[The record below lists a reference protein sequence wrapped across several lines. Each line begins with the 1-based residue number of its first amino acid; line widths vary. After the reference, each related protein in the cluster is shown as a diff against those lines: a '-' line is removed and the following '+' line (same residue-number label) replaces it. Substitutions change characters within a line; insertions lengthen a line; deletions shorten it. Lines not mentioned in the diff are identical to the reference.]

1 MLIPISA
8 VIGQTKAKNFLRTSF
23 TKDKMSHAYLFKG
36 PSGVGKKMMARA
48 FAAFINCSAPQDQE
62 VCGRCPS
69 CKKFSSGNHPDL
81 HIIEPQGAGIKIGQ
95 IRELQKDL
103 AFPPFEART
112 RVVILP
118 DIHDTMRRPE
128 VANSLLKTLE
138 EPPADTLLILSGDE
152 AGGIL
157 PTILSRCQLVP
168 FSPLTY
174 QEAASLLTPEVDAGQ
189 ALTLAAVAEGSPGRA
204 MLLHGMGLLELRRS
218 MIDTLTHVDPQSPEA
233 VDAVY
238 GLAAQ
243 AAGLKENL
251 SELLDLFATWLRD
264 LILLA
269 LQSKGQLINHDLAG
283 ILEPGSLAWSH
294 AGLLAALDHL
304 DQARRQLL
312 RNCNRTLV
320 CEVLFFAL
328 LREKC

>member
-1 MLIPISA
+1 MLIPLSTI
-8 VIGQTKAKNFLRTSF
+8 IGQAKAKNFLLGSF
-23 TKDKMSHAYLFKG
+23 AKGKMSHAYLFKG
-36 PSGVGKKMMARA
+36 PPGVGKKMMARA
-48 FAAFINCSAPQDQE
+48 FAAYINCAAPQGSE
-62 VCGRCPS
+62 ACGSCPS
-69 CKKFSSGNHPDL
+69 CKKFNSDNHPDL
-81 HIIEPQGAGIKIGQ
+81 HIIAPQGAGIKIDQ
-95 IRELQKDL
+95 IRKLQKDL

-138 EPPADTLLILSGDE
+138 EPPADTLLILTGDE

-168 FSPLTY
+168 FSPLSY
-174 QEAASLLTPEVDAGQ
+174 QEVADLLAPATETRQ

-204 MLLHGMGLLELRRS
+204 LLLHSMGLLEVRRT
-218 MIDTLTHVDPQSPEA
+218 MIDTLTQLTPDNPEA
-233 VDAVY
+233 VAMVY
-238 GLAAQ
+238 DLAAQ

-251 SELLDLFATWLRD
+251 GELLDLLATWLRD
-264 LILLA
+264 LILLS
-269 LQSKGQLINHDLAG
+269 LQSPGQLINHDLAG
-283 ILEPGSLAWSH
+283 LLEQGYQAWDH
-294 AGLLAALDHL
+294 TGLLASLDHIDL
-304 DQARRQLL
+304 ARRQLL

-328 LREKC
+328 LKEKW

>member
-1 MLIPISA
+1 MLIPISTI
-8 VIGQTKAKNFLRTSF
+8 IGQTKAKNFLLTSF
-23 TKDKMSHAYLFKG
+23 AKEKMSHAYLFKG
-36 PSGVGKKMMARA
+36 PSGVGKKMLARA
-48 FAAFINCSAPQDQE
+48 FAAFINCTSPNGWEA
-62 VCGRCPS
+62 CANCPS

-81 HIIEPQGAGIKIGQ
+81 QIIEAEGVGIKIAQ
-95 IRELQKDL
+95 IRKLQQDL
-103 AFPPFEART
+103 TYAPFEAQT

-118 DIHDTMRRPE
+118 DIHETMRRSE

-138 EPPADTLLILSGDE
+138 EPPPHTLLILTGDE

-168 FSPLTY
+168 FSPLGHHDV
-174 QEAASLLTPEVDAGQ
+174 AGLLTPEVEHSQ

-204 MLLHGMGLLELRRS
+204 SLLHSMGLLELRRG
-218 MIDTLTHVDPQSPEA
+218 MIDTLTNINPSSPET
-233 VDAVY
+233 VETVY
-238 GLAAQ
+238 HLASQ
-243 AAGLKENL
+243 AADLKENL
-251 SELLDLFATWLRD
+251 GELLDLLTTWLRD
-264 LILLA
+264 LLLLS
-269 LQSKGQLINHDLAG
+269 LQSRGQLINHDLADLLNQG
-283 ILEPGSLAWSH
+283 RLAWSH
-294 AGLLAALDHL
+294 TNLLAAIDHI

>member
-8 VIGQTKAKNFLRTSF
+8 VIGQNKAKKFLLTSF
-23 TKDKMSHAYLFKG
+23 ALGKMSHAYLFKG
-36 PSGVGKKMMARA
+36 ASGVGKKMVARA
-48 FAAFINCSAPQDQE
+48 FAAFINCSAPSGQE
-62 VCGRCPS
+62 VCGSCPS
-69 CKKFSSGNHPDL
+69 CKKFHSDNHPDL
-81 HIIEPQGAGIKIGQ
+81 HIIEPQGAGIKIAQ
-95 IRELQKDL
+95 IRQLQKDL
-103 AFPPFEART
+103 AYPPFEART

-138 EPPADTLLILSGDE
+138 EPPADTLLILTGDE

-168 FSPLTY
+168 FSPLSY
-174 QEAASLLTPEVDAGQ
+174 QEVAGLLSPKVAHSQ
-189 ALTLAAVAEGSPGRA
+189 ALTLATVAEGSPGRA
-204 MLLHGMGLLELRRS
+204 ALLHSKGLLELRRS
-218 MIDTLTHVDPQSPEA
+218 MIDTLTHLGPDSPEA

-243 AAGLKENL
+243 AAALKENL
-251 SELLDLFATWLRD
+251 SELLDLLATWLRD

-269 LQSKGQLINHDLAG
+269 LQSRGQLINHDLADLLDHG
-283 ILEPGSLAWSH
+283 HRAWNHS
-294 AGLLAALDHL
+294 GLLTALDHI

>member
-1 MLIPISA
+1 
-8 VIGQTKAKNFLRTSF
+8 
-23 TKDKMSHAYLFKG
+23 MSHAYLFKG
-36 PSGVGKKMMARA
+36 PGGVGNKMMARA
-48 FAAFINCSAPQDQE
+48 FAALINCEQPQGNE
-62 VCGRCPS
+62 VCGTCPS
-69 CKKFSSGNHPDL
+69 CKKFNSDNHPDL
-81 HIIEPQGAGIKIGQ
+81 HIIEPQGAGIKIAQ

-103 AFPPFEART
+103 SYPPFEAKT

-138 EPPADTLLILSGDE
+138 EPPPNTLLILTGDE

-174 QEAASLLTPEVDAGQ
+174 QEVADLLAPEVEPSQ

-204 MLLHGMGLLELRRS
+204 LLLHNMELLGLRRE
-218 MIDTLTHVDPQSPEA
+218 MVDTLTHLNPESAEA
-233 VDAVY
+233 VEAVY
-238 GLAAQ
+238 TLAGQ
-243 AAGLKENL
+243 AAALKENIH
-251 SELLDLFATWLRD
+251 ELFDLLTTWLRD
-264 LILLA
+264 LTLLA
-269 LQSKGQLINHDLAG
+269 LQSPGQLINHDLAEL
-283 ILEPGSLAWSH
+283 LEHGSQAWSH
-294 AGLLAALDHL
+294 SGLLSAIDHIDL
-304 DQARRQLL
+304 ARRQLL

>member
-1 MLIPISA
+1 
-8 VIGQTKAKNFLRTSF
+8 
-23 TKDKMSHAYLFKG
+23 MSHAYLFKG
-36 PSGVGKKMMARA
+36 PSGVGKKMMGRA
-48 FAAFINCSAPQDQE
+48 FAAYINCTSPTDNDS
-62 VCGRCPS
+62 CGTCPS
-69 CKKFSSGNHPDL
+69 CKKFNSDNHPDL
-81 HIIEPQGAGIKIGQ
+81 LVIEPQGAGIKIAQ

-103 AFPPFEART
+103 AYPPFEAKT

-128 VANSLLKTLE
+128 VANALLKTLE
-138 EPPADTLLILSGDE
+138 EPPSDTLLILSGDE

-174 QEAASLLTPEVDAGQ
+174 QEVAGLLSPEITSSQ
-189 ALTLAAVAEGSPGRA
+189 ALTLAAIAEGSPGRA
-204 MLLHGMGLLELRRS
+204 MLLHSMGLLETRRE
-218 MIDTLTHVDPQSPEA
+218 MIATLTNLDPDSPEA
-233 VDAVY
+233 IELVY
-238 GLAAQ
+238 NLAAQ
-243 AAGLKENL
+243 AAALKENL
-251 SELLDLFATWLRD
+251 GELLDLLTTWLRD
-264 LILLA
+264 LTVLTLEN
-269 LQSKGQLINHDLAG
+269 SGQLINHDLAELLDNG
-283 ILEPGSLAWSH
+283 CRYWDEN
-294 AGLLAALDHL
+294 GLLAAIDHI

>member
-1 MLIPISA
+1 MLIPLST
-8 VIGQTKAKNFLRTSF
+8 VIGQTKAKSFLLSSF
-23 TKDKMSHAYLFKG
+23 AKEKMSHAYLFKG
-36 PSGVGKKMMARA
+36 PSGVGKKMLARA
-48 FAAFINCSAPQDQE
+48 FAAFINCTSPANNDS
-62 VCGRCPS
+62 CGSCPS
-69 CKKFSSGNHPDL
+69 CKKFNSDNHPDL
-81 HIIEPQGAGIKIGQ
+81 LVIEPQGAGIKIAQ
-95 IRELQKDL
+95 IRQLQKDL
-103 AFPPFEART
+103 TYPPFEAKT

-138 EPPADTLLILSGDE
+138 EPPPDTLLVLTGDE

-168 FSPLTY
+168 FSPLTC
-174 QEAASLLTPEVDAGQ
+174 QEVAGLLSPEVASSQ

-204 MLLHGMGLLELRRS
+204 VLLDGMGLLELRRE
-218 MIDTLTHVDPQSPEA
+218 MIDTLTNLDPSSPEA
-233 VDAVY
+233 VDLVY

-243 AAGLKENL
+243 AAALKENL
-251 SELLDLFATWLRD
+251 GELFDLLTTWLRD
-264 LILLA
+264 LTVLA
-269 LQSKGQLINHDLAG
+269 FEKKGQLINHDLAAL
-283 ILEPGSLAWSH
+283 LEDGQHHWSQS
-294 AGLLAALDHL
+294 GLLAAIDHI